1 MVWVPGSGCVGNL
14 PGAARTPEPVMQT
27 TINPA
32 HRAAT
37 PTAIARAVRVARSRH
52 TYAALAAQ
60 PAPAAQPASFALH
73 AGGAA

>member
-1 MVWVPGSGCVGNL
+1 
-14 PGAARTPEPVMQT
+14 MQT